1 MEKTGKPFGPLH
13 GLPVSIKDSF
23 YYPGY
28 DASIGMT
35 AFCFQPVT
43 ETSPIVKMLLDAG
56 AVLYVKTNV
65 PQTLMSLDSVNH
77 VFGRTLNPR
86 NRKLTAGG
94 STGGEGPLIALRGS
108 LLGVVYELN
117 RHVYLRLLS

>member
-1 MEKTGKPFGPLH
+1 MEKTGKQFGPLH
-13 GLPVSIKDSF
+13 GLPISIKDSF

-28 DASIGMT
+28 DACIGMT

-43 ETSPIVKMLLDAG
+43 ETSPLVKMLLNAG

-108 LLGVVYELN
+108 LLGVVYTLA
-117 RHVYLRLLS
+117 HYVCSRLCS